1 MKISVVIPT
10 YNRAAFLAE
19 TLDAIFAQTLPPD
32 EIIIVDDGSTD
43 NTDLVLRAYAGRL
56 QVITIANSGDLV
68 ARNVGLSRATGEL
81 VAFCDSDDIWHE
93 NFLASMI
100 ELWLAEPKV
109 VAGYSDFRILKD
121 GMLSERSKFDG
132 APAGF
137 FQGIKRINDNIGFFD
152 MPVIDRLLTY
162 QPFFPSCMIVN
173 RAAFLGI
180 GGWDQVLERGSDFAT
195 ALRCA
200 SHPPLGVC
208 LSPLVAI
215 RKHASNLSA
224 DTERMNLRDAHVLDH
239 FLASHPELG
248 HLRSKL
254 AESANRRRIDALHS
268 AFSRRNFE
276 TVLEIDGLIKSDRP
290 LPCRVKVTISRLPRP
305 IGKLLAN
312 ALSK

>member
-1 MKISVVIPT
+1 MKVSVVIPT

-19 TLDAIFAQTLPPD
+19 TLDAILGQTFPPA

-43 NTDLVLRAYAGRL
+43 NTDLVLRAYQGRL
-56 QVITIANSGDLV
+56 QTITIPNSGDLV
-68 ARNVGLSRATGEL
+68 ARNVGLGRATGDL
-81 VAFCDSDDIWHE
+81 VAFCDSDDVWDE
-93 NFLASMI
+93 KFLAHMVQ
-100 ELWLAEPKV
+100 LWVAEPKA
-109 VAGYSDFRILKD
+109 VAGYSDFRLLKD
-121 GMLSERSKFDG
+121 GVLSQYSKFDD

-137 FQGIKRINDNIGFFD
+137 FQGLRRVNDRLGFFD
-152 MPVIDRLLTY
+152 VPVIDRLLVY
-162 QPFFPSCMIVN
+162 QPFFPSCMVVN

-180 GGWDQVLERGSDFAT
+180 GGWDQILERGSDFAT
-195 ALRCA
+195 TLRCA

-239 FLASHPELG
+239 FLTNHPNLG
-248 HLRSKL
+248 HLRAKV

-276 TVLEIDGLIKSDRP
+276 TVLEIDGMINGDRS
-290 LPCRVKVTISRLPRP
+290 LPCHVKVAISRLPRP
-305 IGKLLAN
+305 IGKLLAS